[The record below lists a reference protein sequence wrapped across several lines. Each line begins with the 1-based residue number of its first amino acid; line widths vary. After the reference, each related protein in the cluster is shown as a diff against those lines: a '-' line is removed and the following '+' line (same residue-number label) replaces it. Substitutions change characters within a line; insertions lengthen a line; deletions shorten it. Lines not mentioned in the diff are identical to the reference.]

1 MRKRLL
7 IVLAILLMVLSF
19 ASGFMAF
26 TSYMLSGT
34 GEGIETMDYVVYMFI
49 PLAVALILFVYSF
62 ILLRKNI

>member
-7 IVLAILLMVLSF
+7 VALAILLMVLSF

-26 TSYMLSGT
+26 VAFMLSGT
-34 GEGIETMDYVVYMFI
+34 GEGIETMDYVIYMFI
-49 PLAVALILFVYSF
+49 PLVMALILFVCSF